1 MTQPTD
7 TQAVIDLARTSVDP
21 RTLDRGAYH
30 VVNTPQGLVQI
41 DLTADR
47 WLDQPKRKTGNVVV
61 RDAAS
66 FLAYWGKHSTGAS
79 EVYADRDQLA
89 VTAVIDAHGSDTTAT
104 DWGQHRLVLQ
114 LRHSPSFKAWLELSG
129 KLVTQT
135 QFAEFIEDRRADI
148 IDPTAAD
155 VLELAQTFEATTKV
169 SFRSSNRLKSGER
182 QLSYV
187 ESVDASA
194 GQRGELTIPDALSLA
209 VPIFEGA
216 AVADAVT
223 ARLRYRIEDG
233 RLRLGVVL
241 DRIAEVVD
249 GAFAG
254 VVTEVAAGIGAT
266 PVLYGTPA

>member
-1 MTQPTD
+1 MTND
-7 TQAVIDLARTSVDP
+7 TQSIIDAVCATGTPVALA
-21 RTLDRGAYH
+21 LGEYH
-30 VVNTPQGLVQI
+30 VVNTPAGLVQI
-41 DLTADR
+41 DLTTERYLDR
-47 WLDQPKRKTGNVVV
+47 PERKTGTVVV
-61 RDAAS
+61 RDPGS
-66 FLAYWGKHSTGAS
+66 FLAYWAKHSTLSS
-79 EVYADRDQLA
+79 EVYADRDKLA
-89 VTAVIDAHGSDTTAT
+89 VTAVLDAYGPGDTETA
-104 DWGQHRLVLQ
+104 WRQHRLVLQ
-114 LRHSPSFKAWLELSG
+114 LRHSPSFQAWLKLSG
-129 KLVTQT
+129 QLVTQT

-148 IDPTAAD
+148 LEPTAAD

-169 SFRSSNRLKSGER
+169 QFRSSNRLKSGER

-194 GQRGELTIPDALSLA
+194 GQRGELTIPDALALA

-241 DRIAEVVD
+241 DRVTEVID

-254 VVTEVAAGIGAT
+254 VVNEVAASIGGV